1 MRPQDVEGW
10 VAVPEA
16 PRQAGIH
23 KKSSG
28 PGYRGLEKKKPRPA
42 AQGYDKEA
50 YRLPRG
56 WVNKRS
62 SARN

>member
-28 PGYRGLEKKKPRPA
+28 PWYRGLEKKNPAQLLKDMTKKPIVSL
-42 AQGYDKEA
+42 G
-50 YRLPRG
+50 G
-56 WVNKRS
+56 G
-62 SARN
+62 